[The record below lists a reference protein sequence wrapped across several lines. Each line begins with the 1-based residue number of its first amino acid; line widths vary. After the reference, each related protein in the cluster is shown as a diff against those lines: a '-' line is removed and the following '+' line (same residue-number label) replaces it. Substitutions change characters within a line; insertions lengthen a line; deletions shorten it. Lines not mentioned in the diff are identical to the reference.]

1 MKTSNSRIGEFVV
14 SRFAGETVNAYVPPP
29 LPPVPGLELGPLYPA
44 LDRATQAI
52 GRLEGISTILPDT
65 DMFIALYVR
74 KEAVLSSQIEGTQSS
89 LSDLLMHEGSH
100 EPPLPTDDLREV
112 SNYIDAMTHG
122 LERLRDGFPLSLRF
136 IREIHEILL
145 SGTRGAEK
153 HPGEFRSSQNW
164 VGGTRPGNA
173 VYVPPPPDRVM
184 ECMGDL
190 EKFLHDDTVKLP
202 ILVKAAIAHVQFE
215 SIHPF
220 LDGNG
225 RVGRLLITFLLCVE
239 GALSEPV
246 LYLSLYLKT
255 HRSTYYDLLQQVRER
270 GAWEVWLEFF
280 LNGVAEAAE
289 QAIDTAARVMDLFEK
304 DREKIGNLG
313 RVSSSVLRVHE
324 YLQRHIYTNITVASD
339 QLGLS
344 WPTVKKSMEHLIEL
358 GIVTELS
365 GRKRGR
371 LYYYPQYM
379 KILSEGTEP
388 IKP

>member
-1 MKTSNSRIGEFVV
+1 
-14 SRFAGETVNAYVPPP
+14 
-29 LPPVPGLELGPLYPA
+29 
-44 LDRATQAI
+44 
-52 GRLEGISTILPDT
+52 
-65 DMFIALYVR
+65 MFIALYVR